1 MSSEELDDEED
12 DNLGERSREIDCGTS
27 SLQLSDSDDQQ
38 LQHNPN
44 HQLSI
49 DQGRGGTPTQFSR
62 YNKARKSSHGHF
74 PSGHWKRRYVG
85 SGLVPASSG
94 HCEERGDYHNSTQ
107 KAPGKT
113 PSDANLSMESSNTKD
128 INSRDVYFRPIDD
141 TLEAVANLQ
150 EGMATKTNTKAKS
163 TAGIESDSLNENFSP
178 LRPNTKRKRR
188 FKRMALDPEAGH
200 PATTP
205 NIGAETELL
214 CSGISKT
221 TEDLHTEKIS
231 SNNNSTD
238 NLIMS
243 SGVIRNK
250 PTAKPDSDMIAQEDA
265 LITTNIDPSSSN
277 TGTIKRKK
285 VRSRSAGGTNQ
296 LQIMQNVK
304 RVYHGAVA
312 HPPPSNYHH
321 YFPCSSSKATQ
332 DQLAPSVIPPHTSM
346 SISTVVPGKRKRSS
360 NREKSVENDS
370 LTHPFSYYRGRPNR
384 VPANSG
390 HTSDVIFENVLSPN
404 KNETDIRLE
413 KNTFQTKP
421 RRRVVSKTSHNESVM
436 MDCDDDGNVDG
447 RGDISSSSLSSSDWE
462 SDNDLHQD
470 RPQVKDG
477 KFDSQILI
485 RGIDSDHE
493 ADDEQSDWPGQEDVD
508 DNQGA
513 ASCSK
518 MQGESVFGLTDDE
531 LDNAMLDDPNLMTK
545 LRVGEK
551 NIYGQLLGNEYRTL
565 SRGST
570 GDYPMDQENL
580 SSLTSTARQAYLA
593 RMKRLAECVPGRE
606 IRAGSRRLR
615 SRQRGFTIKSSSSE
629 QVSRFLQDSGRSEL
643 RLTVLRSADRNK
655 IAHLANLYSLS
666 MRYEDTPRGAPG
678 GGHTGNMLVLTKT
691 GRTLK
696 VDQNPFVTPNTPSSS
711 GGGNISGGWTGSN
724 KHHVDVKR
732 RRKSGPLQSSMD
744 SLSTLNLIPG
754 DIADA
759 SPLSPLKMAS
769 DERDDSTRFPDP
781 VNPNLNER
789 IELMLE
795 TSFNPIVPSAV
806 CLSSSMIAHQGSI
819 PCSGTNIEL
828 KKCQDDDDLP
838 AKSSSTTSE
847 EGENEDE
854 SPLSS
859 PIMEMATVAS
869 GNAVATVQG
878 ENLPNQNDSIDGA
891 CSSSNI
897 TIPNLFQ
904 PKFP

>member
-1 MSSEELDDEED
+1 
-12 DNLGERSREIDCGTS
+12 
-27 SLQLSDSDDQQ
+27 
-38 LQHNPN
+38 
-44 HQLSI
+44 
-49 DQGRGGTPTQFSR
+49 
-62 YNKARKSSHGHF
+62 
-74 PSGHWKRRYVG
+74 
-85 SGLVPASSG
+85 
-94 HCEERGDYHNSTQ
+94 
-107 KAPGKT
+107 
-113 PSDANLSMESSNTKD
+113 
-128 INSRDVYFRPIDD
+128 
-141 TLEAVANLQ
+141 
-150 EGMATKTNTKAKS
+150 
-163 TAGIESDSLNENFSP
+163 
-178 LRPNTKRKRR
+178 
-188 FKRMALDPEAGH
+188 
-200 PATTP
+200 
-205 NIGAETELL
+205 
-214 CSGISKT
+214 
-221 TEDLHTEKIS
+221 
-231 SNNNSTD
+231 
-238 NLIMS
+238 
-243 SGVIRNK
+243 
-250 PTAKPDSDMIAQEDA
+250 
-265 LITTNIDPSSSN
+265 
-277 TGTIKRKK
+277 
-285 VRSRSAGGTNQ
+285 
-296 LQIMQNVK
+296 
-304 RVYHGAVA
+304 
-312 HPPPSNYHH
+312 
-321 YFPCSSSKATQ
+321 
-332 DQLAPSVIPPHTSM
+332 
-346 SISTVVPGKRKRSS
+346 
-360 NREKSVENDS
+360 
-370 LTHPFSYYRGRPNR
+370 
-384 VPANSG
+384 
-390 HTSDVIFENVLSPN
+390 
-404 KNETDIRLE
+404 
-413 KNTFQTKP
+413 
-421 RRRVVSKTSHNESVM
+421 
-436 MDCDDDGNVDG
+436 
-447 RGDISSSSLSSSDWE
+447 
-462 SDNDLHQD
+462 
-470 RPQVKDG
+470 
-477 KFDSQILI
+477 
-485 RGIDSDHE
+485 
-493 ADDEQSDWPGQEDVD
+493 
-508 DNQGA
+508 
-513 ASCSK
+513 

-711 GGGNISGGWTGSN
+711 GGGNISGGWTSSN

-754 DIADA
+754 DIADT
-759 SPLSPLKMAS
+759 SPISPLKMAS
-769 DERDDSTRFPDP
+769 DERNDSTRFPDP

-859 PIMEMATVAS
+859 PIMEIAS

-891 CSSSNI
+891 CSSNNI

-904 PKFP
+904 PKLP

>member
-1 MSSEELDDEED
+1 M
-12 DNLGERSREIDCGTS
+12 
-27 SLQLSDSDDQQ
+27 
-38 LQHNPN
+38 
-44 HQLSI
+44 
-49 DQGRGGTPTQFSR
+49 
-62 YNKARKSSHGHF
+62 
-74 PSGHWKRRYVG
+74 G
-85 SGLVPASSG
+85 SGVGVPASSG

-107 KAPGKT
+107 KAPVKT
-113 PSDANLSMESSNTKD
+113 PSDTNLSMESSNTKD
-128 INSRDVYFRPIDD
+128 INTSDVYFRPIND
-141 TLEAVANLQ
+141 TLESVANLE
-150 EGMATKTNTKAKS
+150 EGIATKTNTKAKS

-188 FKRMALDPEAGH
+188 FKRMALDPEATH

-221 TEDLHTEKIS
+221 TEDIHTEKIS

-238 NLIMS
+238 NLMMS
-243 SGVIRNK
+243 SGLIRNK
-250 PTAKPDSDMIAQEDA
+250 PTAKPDTHMMAQEDA
-265 LITTNIDPSSSN
+265 LITNNDPSSSN

-312 HPPPSNYHH
+312 HPPPSNYHN
-321 YFPCSSSKATQ
+321 YFSCSSSKVAQ
-332 DQLAPSVIPPHTSM
+332 DQLSPSVIPPHTSM

-370 LTHPFSYYRGRPNR
+370 LTHPFSYYRSRPNR
-384 VPANSG
+384 VATNSG
-390 HTSDVIFENVLSPN
+390 HTSDVIFENVLSPT
-404 KNETDIRLE
+404 KNETDIRLD
-413 KNTFQTKP
+413 KNTLQTKP
-421 RRRVVSKTSHNESVM
+421 RRRVVSKASHNESVM

-462 SDNDLHQD
+462 SDNDSHQD
-470 RPQVKDG
+470 RPHGKDG
-477 KFDSQILI
+477 KFDSQLLI

-551 NIYGQLLGNEYRTL
+551 NIYGQLLGNEYSTL
-565 SRGST
+565 SRGCT
-570 GDYPMDQENL
+570 GDYPMHQEKL

-744 SLSTLNLIPG
+744 SLSTLNLIPCD
-754 DIADA
+754 DIADT
-759 SPLSPLKMAS
+759 SPLKMAS
-769 DERDDSTRFPDP
+769 DERNDSARSSCGIP

-859 PIMEMATVAS
+859 PIMEMASV
-869 GNAVATVQG
+869 NAVASIQG
-878 ENLPNQNDSIDGA
+878 ENSLN
-891 CSSSNI
+891 
-897 TIPNLFQ
+897 
-904 PKFP
+904 PK